1 MDVSIIIINY
11 NTTDLVRQCISA
23 LIEKTKQNSYEI
35 IVIDNASS
43 DRSIEQLQ
51 FEFEQIIFVFNEQNL
66 GFGRANN
73 QGIEIAAGKYIMLIN
88 SDTYLLNDAIGILY
102 NYMEAAGNE
111 KVGCCGADLFD
122 ENGVRQASYG
132 NFPSLFEAISA
143 LGFHLFY
150 REYFYRYLSS
160 GVINYSDDL
169 KVVDYICG
177 ADMFLRKTALQ
188 ETGSF
193 DPRFFLY
200 FEETELSF
208 RLKKSGYRSVLVP
221 GAKIVH
227 LEGGSQSTK
236 AEFNYPKVAL
246 FAKSRKLFFKL
257 CYGPA
262 SAFFVNY
269 IYALQS
275 LLFFFSKRKSGY
287 LKSAKIIL
295 QS

>member
-11 NTTDLVRQCISA
+11 NTTDLVRQCITS

-35 IVIDNASS
+35 IVIDNASA
-43 DRSIEQLQ
+43 DRSIEGLQ
-51 FEFEQIIFVFNEQNL
+51 SEFEQVLFIFNGHNE
-66 GFGRANN
+66 GFGPANN
-73 QGIEIAAGKYIMLIN
+73 QGIAIAKGKYVMLIN

-102 NYMEAAGNE
+102 NYMEAPGNE

-122 ENGVRQASYG
+122 EEGGRQASCG
-132 NFPSLFEAISA
+132 NFPTLVEAISA
-143 LGFHLFY
+143 LGFHLLY
-150 REYFYRYLSS
+150 REYFYRHLSS
-160 GVINYSDDL
+160 GVINYSDDI

-188 ETGSF
+188 ETGTF

-208 RLKKSGYRSVLVP
+208 RLSKSGYRSVLVP

-227 LEGGSQSTK
+227 LEGGSQSVQ
-236 AEFNYPKVAL
+236 AEFNYSKIAL
-246 FAKSRKLFFKL
+246 FAKSRRLFFKL
-257 CYGPA
+257 CYGPV

-275 LLFFFSKRKSGY
+275 LLFYVSKRKSGY
-287 LKSAKIIL
+287 LKSAKILL